1 MKKYFYLQL
10 KRILKVFPFILTVS
24 VVLFLG
30 LMIVMSSII
39 TGFTRDGEN
48 QKIRIGITGDV
59 DSTLVNYAIAAV
71 ESIDESSFA
80 IEFDAMSETDAKKQL
95 SKGKIAAY
103 VIIPQ
108 EFVDNAL
115 YGNITP
121 ITYVTTDEAPG
132 VASMFKNEVTKL
144 ITTLLVYSQKGSYA
158 LSDALDDNGHT
169 DISTKELNN
178 LAINYVQLIV
188 NRHNIYNL
196 IELGNENALTMPGY
210 FASGLTVLFLLLLSL
225 PFVIIYSGKDQAL
238 NSLLISRG
246 YKQFELLLSD
256 YLAHLISMLTLG
268 IVIITSVVISSK
280 FMPAP
285 INGAFTFDFTLKLLL
300 ALIPALI
307 MISAYNIMFFEMC
320 DNLVSGILL
329 HFFASLCLCYISGCL
344 YPIYTFPDTIVT
356 ISEFLPTG
364 ITREVISTAF
374 AKANV
379 IPEIIGM
386 LLYSALFIIVAFAVR
401 NHKTTNNR
409 RAKR

>member
-121 ITYVTTDEAPG
+121 ITYVTTDESPG

-196 IELGNENALTMPGY
+196 IELGDENALTMPGY

-225 PFVIIYSGKDQAL
+225 PFVIIYSGKDHTL
-238 NSLLISRG
+238 NTLLLSRG
-246 YKQFELLLSD
+246 YKQHKLLLSD
-256 YLAHLISMLTLG
+256 YTAHLISMLALG
-268 IVIITSVVISSK
+268 IVIITSVVVSSK

-329 HFFASLCLCYISGCL
+329 HFFTSLCLCYISGCL

-379 IPEIIGM
+379 IPELIGM

-401 NHKTTNNR
+401 NHKTTNKG